1 VTAAPGRR
9 TLLAAM
15 RAAGLGAVGLGMT
28 GLGNPARAQPAAAGA
43 VDFIALGDMPYGP
56 DLMAGPV
63 YRSLIDRINHLG
75 LPFAIHVGDFKDGN
89 AACSDAEYQ
98 RQWQHFQRF
107 AGALVYTPGDNDWLD
122 CHRRGDDPLARLQAL
137 RRRFFAEAQSLG
149 QRPIPLE
156 RQPDSMPAH
165 AAYRENQR
173 WQHQGVVFATFHTVG
188 PTNGFHADSAAVR
201 AEAQWREAANSA
213 WIADSFGLAR
223 CSGARALVLA
233 TQAESLAYDRRDGP
247 RRASLRPD
255 YPAIAHALLPLADA
269 APHPVLLVH
278 GDTHVFTFDRPFETA
293 QGRPITNLWRL
304 QVFGEPQVHAV
315 QVRVQPELAS
325 MPFDCAPVWNPLSTD
340 PRRGLQRTP

>member
-1 VTAAPGRR
+1 MTAASGRR
-9 TLLAAM
+9 SLLAAM
-15 RAAGLGAVGLGMT
+15 GAAGLGVAGLGAVGI
-28 GLGNPARAQPAAAGA
+28 GNPARARPAAAGA
-43 VDFIALGDMPYGP
+43 FDFIALGDAPYGP
-56 DLMAGPV
+56 DLIAGPA

-137 RRRFFAEAQSLG
+137 RQRFFAGTQSLG

-188 PTNGFHADSAAVR
+188 LTNGFHADSAAVR
-201 AEAQWREAANSA
+201 AEAQVREAANSA
-213 WIADSFGLAR
+213 WIADSFALAQR
-223 CSGARALVLA
+223 IGARALVLA
-233 TQAESLAYDRRDGP
+233 TQAESLAYDRRDSP
-247 RRASLRPD
+247 RRASLQPD
-255 YPAIAHALLPLADA
+255 YPAIARTLLPLADA

-278 GDTHVFTFDRPFETA
+278 GDAHVYTFDQPFETA
-293 QGRPITNLWRL
+293 RGRPITNLWRL

-315 QVRVQPELAS
+315 QVRVQPAVAGA
-325 MPFDCAPVWNPLSTD
+325 PFACTPVWNPMSTD